1 MRKLRLT
8 PAEQARL
15 FEYRDMVL
23 EGQTTLEE
31 QIQEVADETDRDDN
45 DTLNEEQ

>member
-1 MRKLRLT
+1 
-8 PAEQARL
+8 
-15 FEYRDMVL
+15 MVL